1 MSEDEIQDEVLHL
14 RAEIKR
20 LRKSLAELT
29 SPLPVV
35 LRRRGFRIFKKEP
48 ADDLLLP
55 EERFINEYYR
65 LLQKYSF
72 RLFLRDVIHHQHL
85 FTIRDVTRYSTQEV
99 TEEYTSFLLRI
110 RLIERNEGTDSYRL
124 KKIPIKSFGP
134 TLEWFLSEIFKREF
148 AAEAVWGTKFKR
160 PVVGGDYDVIAKV
173 DSSLL
178 SVEVKSSPPKQI
190 YAKEIS
196 AFFDRLFDLLPD
208 FAIFFMD
215 TELRM
220 KDKIVP
226 MFEDEIKK
234 RSSHELSSFLD
245 IPVSLQELPPVVRM
259 EKELFQIQNKIFIIN
274 AKDSVVNNLEKV
286 VRRFFRR
293 SQRPAK

>member
-14 RAEIKR
+14 KAEIKR

-29 SPLPVV
+29 PPLPVV
-35 LRRRGFRIFKKEP
+35 LKRRGFRIFKKEP

-55 EERFINEYYR
+55 EERFTNEYYR

-72 RLFLRDVIHHQHL
+72 RLFLRDVIHHQHS
-85 FTIRDVTRYSTQEV
+85 FTIKDVTRYSTQEV
-99 TEEYTSFLLRI
+99 TEEYTSYLLRM
-110 RLIERNEGTDSYRL
+110 RLIEREGGTDSYRL
-124 KKIPIKSFGP
+124 RKGPVKSFGP

-148 AAEAVWGTKFKR
+148 SAEAVWGAKFKR

-178 SVEVKSSPPKQI
+178 SMEVKSSPPKQI

-196 AFFDRLFDLLPD
+196 AFFDRFFDLLPD
-208 FAIFFMD
+208 IAIFFMD

-226 MFEDEIKK
+226 MFEDEIKQ
-234 RSSHELSSFLD
+234 RSSHELSSYLD
-245 IPVSLQELPPVVRM
+245 SAVFPHELPPVVRM

-274 AKDSVVNNLEKV
+274 AKESIVNNIDKV
-286 VRRFFRR
+286 LRRFFRSSR
-293 SQRPAK
+293 VAG